1 MVRTIPHHRFNE
13 LVEAA
18 TQVFITQG
26 YRRTQMA
33 DVAKAMGLAKG
44 TLYGYVESK
53 AALFDAALRYGDH
66 PGPIAPPARFP
77 IPTPE
82 EGATLQFVEKRVQ
95 QEAQLENLDRALREH
110 RAASP
115 RQELESIVR
124 ELYGRLSRNRVG
136 IKLVDRCAADHP
148 ALAAVW
154 FRVGRLGLLEPLT
167 RYLEMRARGGQLR
180 PLPDLALAARVLLE
194 TIVLWAVHRHWDPAP
209 QALDEA
215 AVEETLVRFLVDP
228 LFEE

>member
-1 MVRTIPHHRFNE
+1 MVRTIPEHRFND
-13 LVEAA
+13 LIEAA
-18 TQVFITQG
+18 TRVFIAQG

-33 DVAKAMGLAKG
+33 DVAKAMGVAKG

-53 AALFDAALRYGDH
+53 AALFDAVVRYGDH
-66 PGPIAPPARFP
+66 PGPIAPPADFP

-82 EGATLQFVEKRVQ
+82 KGATLQFVEKRVRE
-95 QEAQLENLDRALREH
+95 EAQLENLSRALREQ
-110 RAASP
+110 RVSSP
-115 RQELESIVR
+115 RQELEGIVR
-124 ELYGRLSRNRVG
+124 ELYEGLSRNRVG

-209 QALDEA
+209 QPLDEA

>member
-1 MVRTIPHHRFNE
+1 MVRTIPQHRFNN
-13 LVEAA
+13 LIEAA

-110 RAASP
+110 RVASP

-136 IKLVDRCAADHP
+136 IKLVDRCAADYP

-167 RYLEMRARGGQLR
+167 HYLEMRARGGQLR